1 MNRSLRHP
9 LGCVLLVGLAACSQ
23 GPDVIGKGPLQA
35 RKYRPGWHLDL
46 RTGNHPMT
54 RRSAL
59 RPLEARLPAPAE
71 PLAGR
76 PLTVQVVIAQ
86 AVPSPPPKAP
96 GTPNIAPEPPLTPLD
111 PALKPIAAQ
120 DEPEN
125 LMPKKR
131 WSWMG
136 IVAFL
141 LATGT
146 ATLGFSAFG
155 TTIVL
160 LAAGF
165 TALFAGFTL
174 RRIRKREQ
182 AGKGFA
188 LIALLVAFIALVITG
203 VSIAML
209 GFT

>member
-1 MNRSLRHP
+1 MNRSLRH
-9 LGCVLLVGLAACSQ
+9 LLACVLLVGLAACSQ
-23 GPDVIGKGPLQA
+23 GPNVIGKGPLQA

-46 RTGNHPMT
+46 RTGTHPMT
-54 RRSAL
+54 RRSAP

-76 PLTVQVVIAQ
+76 PLTVQVVTAQ
-86 AVPSPPPKAP
+86 PVPTPPSKAP
-96 GTPNIAPEPPLTPLD
+96 RTPIIAPEPPLTLD
-111 PALKPIAAQ
+111 PALNPIAAQ

-131 WSWMG
+131 WSCMG
-136 IVAFL
+136 MVAFL

-146 ATLGFSAFG
+146 AILGFSAFG
-155 TTIVL
+155 TTTVL

-165 TALFAGFTL
+165 TALIAGFTL

-203 VSIAML
+203 VSIALL